1 MNNRRKLI
9 IVLGASALPVP
20 LASFAQQGKVWRVG
34 FLGLRRPESIATDFI
49 GGFPQGMRELGYVEG
64 RNLVIEWRFAD
75 GVDERLSGLAAELVQ
90 LKLDVLVTGAEI
102 SVHALQQATTT
113 IPIVMALGSD
123 PIAAG
128 LIKSLAHPG
137 GNITGNTLMGAELV
151 PKQLEMLLNMAPKL
165 KRVAILR
172 SSANLGHTRSLV
184 GIQAAAKKLG
194 VTILTVEAR
203 RSEEIEKAF
212 AVMAREKAQAVIVLR
227 DGIFNGRAREIA
239 ELAAKNRLASVGG
252 IREYVEAGC
261 LLSYGASFHDSY
273 RRAATYVDKIL
284 KGAKPRDLPVEQPTR
299 FELFINRKTAKAL
312 GLVIPQSL
320 LILADKVID

>member
-1 MNNRRKLI
+1 M
-9 IVLGASALPVP
+9 
-20 LASFAQQGKVWRVG
+20 
-34 FLGLRRPESIATDFI
+34 
-49 GGFPQGMRELGYVEG
+49 
-64 RNLVIEWRFAD
+64 IEWRFAD
-75 GVDERLSGLAAELVQ
+75 GVDERLPGLAAELVQ

-102 SVHALQQATTT
+102 TVHALQQATTT

-137 GNITGNTLMGAELV
+137 GNITGNTLMGGELV

-172 SSANLGHTRSLV
+172 SSANLGHARSLEGV
-184 GIQAAAKKLG
+184 QAAAKKLG
-194 VTILTVEAR
+194 VTILPVEA
-203 RSEEIEKAF
+203 S
-212 AVMAREKAQAVIVLR
+212 
-227 DGIFNGRAREIA
+227 
-239 ELAAKNRLASVGG
+239 
-252 IREYVEAGC
+252 C
-261 LLSYGASFHDSY
+261 LLRYGASFSDSF